1 MASTSETGHAR
12 NVANFERLIAICS
25 GYGAKYNPSNPA
37 LQITSL
43 QEILQR
49 SRSSLQDIN
58 TQMAAYKKAIGA
70 RQSCYTTLRPLVTR
84 VVNALAATDAPAK
97 VKEDCRS
104 INRKIQGARASTGK
118 TVSASSN
125 GAAAAAAEAEPTEK
139 SISTSRQSFDLLAE
153 HFSALIAS
161 LSTEPAYKPN
171 ETELQLSALQTC
183 YADMSQANVA
193 AAHAGIGLA
202 NARILRNNV
211 IYGDKSGLCDIAT
224 AVKAYVKSVFGNTSP
239 EYRQVSGIQF
249 FKK

>member
-25 GYGAKYNPSNPA
+25 GYGAKYNPSNSA

-43 QEILQR
+43 QEILNR
-49 SRSSLQDIN
+49 SRNCLQDIN
-58 TQMAAYKKAIGA
+58 IQMAAYKKAIGA
-70 RQSCYTTLRPLVTR
+70 RQSCFTTLRPLATR

-104 INRKIQGARASTGK
+104 INRKIQGARALTGK
-118 TVSASSN
+118 TVAASSS
-125 GAAAAAAEAEPTEK
+125 GAAADASEAEPTEK

-153 HFSALIAS
+153 HFSALIAA
-161 LSTEPAYKPN
+161 LSSEPAYQPN

-183 YADMSQANVA
+183 YANMIQANAA

-202 NARILRNNV
+202 KARILRNNV
-211 IYGDKSGLCDIAT
+211 VYGDKSGLCDVAA

-239 EYRQVSGIQF
+239 EYRQISGIRF
-249 FKK
+249 SKK